1 MKNLSSLLL
10 AAATAAVLAA
20 CPSEPPPPPP
30 PPPPPVEVK
39 PPEPPKPVIPAYEPT
54 GDFADL
60 KKGAAAGID
69 DTNAAA
75 KATELEGN
83 LDKAITDL
91 EAAKAAKPT
100 KPAGKK

>member
-1 MKNLSSLLL
+1 MKNLSSLLV
-10 AAATAAVLAA
+10 AAIAATALAA

-30 PPPPPVEVK
+30 PPPPPKVEE
-39 PPEPPKPVIPAYEPT
+39 PPPPPPKPVIPAYEPT

-91 EAAKAAKPT
+91 EAAKAAKP
-100 KPAGKK
+100 AGKK